1 MPTAADR
8 NSRDDRIMQEN
19 TRKQNPQTTD
29 PGGSPDPM
37 PQPDPKQGNDDR
49 HPDTAPSQLRR
60 LGQILRILKKH
71 KVTRGMDPVKFREIL
86 EDLGPTYVKIGQIM
100 ATRQDIF
107 SQRYCSEL
115 EKLRSDVKPMPFETV
130 KEVLTEAYGPDLD
143 KVFTRIDE
151 TPLGSASIAQV
162 HKAWLKDGPMVVVKV
177 QRPGIYQEMEE
188 DIRLLRK
195 ASGILKLSD
204 VFSSVVDVNVVLDEF
219 WTSAQQEMDFTNEAQ
234 NAMRFRRDYED
245 CAWLSA
251 PVVYEDL
258 TSRKVMVMEY
268 ISGCEIDDDA
278 RLDAEGYDRHEIAM
292 RLGTNYIT
300 QITEFG
306 FFHADPHSGN
316 IRVRDGQIVYIDFGM
331 MGTLTDR
338 DRRLMKQ
345 AIKALAVRDTLKLT
359 DTILT
364 LGVVK
369 RPPDY
374 ANLTQSIEE
383 YVSIYCE
390 NSLEDIDLPAMVQ
403 DLFTICHEYG
413 IALPKGISML
423 ARSLVTFEG
432 TIEVL
437 DPSTNAMKI
446 ISTQK
451 ASLLSSDWG
460 RDLQHVLT
468 RLQAD
473 ADHMLNMP
481 VQLSDILSM
490 VRRGQL
496 KVNLDLQG
504 ADSTIANFDRMI
516 NRIIVCLLIVALLMS
531 SSIICTT
538 KMKPEFLG
546 IPLLGFAGFFIAF
559 CMSMWLFVKML
570 FLHQKN
576 KPF

>member
-1 MPTAADR
+1 MKPENRSQTDRTAVAGQPSR
-8 NSRDDRIMQEN
+8 NTGHS
-19 TRKQNPQTTD
+19 
-29 PGGSPDPM
+29 
-37 PQPDPKQGNDDR
+37 QPPE
-49 HPDTAPSQLRR
+49 TESSPSQLRR
-60 LGQILRILKKH
+60 LGQILRILKNH

-107 SQRYCSEL
+107 SRRYCREL
-115 EKLRSDVKPMPFETV
+115 EKLRSDVKPMSFDTV
-130 KEVLTEAYGPDLD
+130 RAVLTEAYGPDLNQ
-143 KVFTRIDE
+143 VFERIDE
-151 TPLGSASIAQV
+151 IPLGSASIAQV
-162 HKAWLKDGPMVVVKV
+162 HKAWLKDGTMVVIKV

-219 WTSAQQEMDFTNEAQ
+219 LASAQQEMDFTNEAR
-234 NAMRFRRDYED
+234 NAIRFRNEYQD
-245 CAWLSA
+245 CAWLDA
-251 PVVYEDL
+251 PRVHEDL

-278 RLDAEGYDRHEIAM
+278 RLDREGYDRHEIAD
-292 RLGTNYIT
+292 RLGVNYLT
-300 QITEFG
+300 QITEHG

-345 AIKALAVRDTLKLT
+345 AIKALAMRDTMKLT

-364 LGVVK
+364 LGVV
-369 RPPDY
+369 RRTPDY
-374 ANLTQSIEE
+374 ASLTQRIEE
-383 YVSIYCE
+383 YVNLYCE
-390 NSLEDIDLPAMVQ
+390 SSLEDIDLPAMVQ

-423 ARSLVTFEG
+423 ARSLMTFEG

-437 DPSTNAMKI
+437 DPSTNVMQI
-446 ISTQK
+446 ISRQK
-451 ASLLSSDWG
+451 SSLLAGDWG
-460 RDLQHVLT
+460 RELQHVLS
-468 RLQAD
+468 RLLAD
-473 ADHMLNMP
+473 AGRLLEMP

-559 CMSMWLFVKML
+559 CMSLWLFVKML

>member
-1 MPTAADR
+1 M
-8 NSRDDRIMQEN
+8 
-19 TRKQNPQTTD
+19 
-29 PGGSPDPM
+29 
-37 PQPDPKQGNDDR
+37 
-49 HPDTAPSQLRR
+49 
-60 LGQILRILKKH
+60 
-71 KVTRGMDPVKFREIL
+71 
-86 EDLGPTYVKIGQIM
+86 
-100 ATRQDIF
+100 
-107 SQRYCSEL
+107 
-115 EKLRSDVKPMPFETV
+115 
-130 KEVLTEAYGPDLD
+130 
-143 KVFTRIDE
+143 
-151 TPLGSASIAQV
+151 
-162 HKAWLKDGPMVVVKV
+162 
-177 QRPGIYQEMEE
+177 
-188 DIRLLRK
+188 
-195 ASGILKLSD
+195 
-204 VFSSVVDVNVVLDEF
+204 
-219 WTSAQQEMDFTNEAQ
+219 
-234 NAMRFRRDYED
+234 
-245 CAWLSA
+245 
-251 PVVYEDL
+251 
-258 TSRKVMVMEY
+258 
-268 ISGCEIDDDA
+268 
-278 RLDAEGYDRHEIAM
+278 
-292 RLGTNYIT
+292 
-300 QITEFG
+300 
-306 FFHADPHSGN
+306 
-316 IRVRDGQIVYIDFGM
+316 
-331 MGTLTDR
+331 
-338 DRRLMKQ
+338 
-345 AIKALAVRDTLKLT
+345 
-359 DTILT
+359 
-364 LGVVK
+364 
-369 RPPDY
+369 
-374 ANLTQSIEE
+374 
-383 YVSIYCE
+383 SIYCE

>member
-1 MPTAADR
+1 MKPENRSQTDRRAAAGQPSR
-8 NSRDDRIMQEN
+8 NTGHS
-19 TRKQNPQTTD
+19 
-29 PGGSPDPM
+29 
-37 PQPDPKQGNDDR
+37 QPPE
-49 HPDTAPSQLRR
+49 TESSPSQLRR
-60 LGQILRILKKH
+60 LGQILRILKNH

-107 SQRYCSEL
+107 SRRYCREL
-115 EKLRSDVKPMPFETV
+115 EKLRSDVKPMSFDTV
-130 KEVLTEAYGPDLD
+130 RAVLTEAYGPDLNQ
-143 KVFTRIDE
+143 VFERIDE
-151 TPLGSASIAQV
+151 IPLGSASIAQV
-162 HKAWLKDGPMVVVKV
+162 HKAWLKDGTMVVIKV

-219 WTSAQQEMDFTNEAQ
+219 WASAQQEMDFTNEAR
-234 NAMRFRRDYED
+234 NAIRFRNEYQD
-245 CAWLSA
+245 CAWLDA
-251 PVVYEDL
+251 PRVHEDL

-278 RLDAEGYDRHEIAM
+278 RLDREGYDRHEIAD
-292 RLGTNYIT
+292 RLGVNYLT
-300 QITEFG
+300 QITEHG

-345 AIKALAVRDTLKLT
+345 AIKALAMRDTMKLT

-364 LGVVK
+364 LGVV
-369 RPPDY
+369 RRTPDY
-374 ANLTQSIEE
+374 ASLTQRIEE
-383 YVSIYCE
+383 YVNLYCE
-390 NSLEDIDLPAMVQ
+390 SSLEDIDLPAMVQ

-423 ARSLVTFEG
+423 ARSLMTFEG

-437 DPSTNAMKI
+437 DPSTNVMQI
-446 ISTQK
+446 ISRQK
-451 ASLLSSDWG
+451 SSLLAGDWG
-460 RDLQHVLT
+460 RELQHVLS
-468 RLQAD
+468 RLLAD
-473 ADHMLNMP
+473 AGRLLEMP

-559 CMSMWLFVKML
+559 CMSLWLFVKML

>member
-1 MPTAADR
+1 
-8 NSRDDRIMQEN
+8 MQEN
-19 TRKQNPQTTD
+19 IRKQNPQTTD

-71 KVTRGMDPVKFREIL
+71 KVTQGMDPVKFRQIL

-234 NAMRFRRDYED
+234 NAIRFRRDYED

-300 QITEFG
+300 QITDFG

>member
-19 TRKQNPQTTD
+19 IRKQNPQTTD

-71 KVTRGMDPVKFREIL
+71 KVTRGMDPVKFRQIL

-234 NAMRFRRDYED
+234 NAIRFRRDYED

-300 QITEFG
+300 QITDFG

>member
-1 MPTAADR
+1 
-8 NSRDDRIMQEN
+8 MQEN

-37 PQPDPKQGNDDR
+37 PQPEPKQGNDDR

-71 KVTRGMDPVKFREIL
+71 KVTRGMDPVKFRQIL

-460 RDLQHVLT
+460 RDLQQVLT

>member
-1 MPTAADR
+1 
-8 NSRDDRIMQEN
+8 MQEN
-19 TRKQNPQTTD
+19 IRKQNPQTTD

-71 KVTRGMDPVKFREIL
+71 KVTRGMDPVKFRQIL

-234 NAMRFRRDYED
+234 NAIRFRRDYED

-300 QITEFG
+300 QITDFG

-504 ADSTIANFDRMI
+504 AGSTIANFDRMI

>member
-1 MPTAADR
+1 
-8 NSRDDRIMQEN
+8 MQEN
-19 TRKQNPQTTD
+19 IRKQNPQTTD

-71 KVTRGMDPVKFREIL
+71 KVTRGMDPVKFRQIL

-234 NAMRFRRDYED
+234 NAIRFRRDYED

-300 QITEFG
+300 QITDFG

-390 NSLEDIDLPAMVQ
+390 NSLEDIDLPVMVQ

>member
-1 MPTAADR
+1 
-8 NSRDDRIMQEN
+8 MQEN

-71 KVTRGMDPVKFREIL
+71 KVTRGMDPVKFRQIL

-278 RLDAEGYDRHEIAM
+278 RLDAEGHDRHEIAM

-516 NRIIVCLLIVALLMS
+516 NRIIVCLLIVALLIS

>member
-1 MPTAADR
+1 
-8 NSRDDRIMQEN
+8 MQEN

-60 LGQILRILKKH
+60 LGQILRILKKY
-71 KVTRGMDPVKFREIL
+71 KVTRGMDPVKFRQIL

-437 DPSTNAMKI
+437 DPSTNAMII

>member
-1 MPTAADR
+1 
-8 NSRDDRIMQEN
+8 MQEN
-19 TRKQNPQTTD
+19 IRKQNPQTTD

-71 KVTRGMDPVKFREIL
+71 KVTRGMDPVKFRQIL

-234 NAMRFRRDYED
+234 NAIRFRRDYED

-251 PVVYEDL
+251 PVVYENL

-300 QITEFG
+300 QITDFG

-437 DPSTNAMKI
+437 DPSTNAMKV

>member
-71 KVTRGMDPVKFREIL
+71 KVTRGMDPVKFRQIL

-278 RLDAEGYDRHEIAM
+278 RLDAEGHDRHEIAM

-331 MGTLTDR
+331 MVTLTDR

>member
-1 MPTAADR
+1 MKPENCSQTDRRAAAGQPSR
-8 NSRDDRIMQEN
+8 NTGHS
-19 TRKQNPQTTD
+19 
-29 PGGSPDPM
+29 
-37 PQPDPKQGNDDR
+37 QPPE
-49 HPDTAPSQLRR
+49 TESSPSQLRR

-71 KVTRGMDPVKFREIL
+71 KVTRGMDPVKFRELL

-107 SQRYCSEL
+107 SRRYCREL
-115 EKLRSDVKPMPFETV
+115 EKLRSDVKPMSFDTARA
-130 KEVLTEAYGPDLD
+130 VLTEAYGPDLNQ
-143 KVFTRIDE
+143 VFERIDE

-162 HKAWLKDGPMVVVKV
+162 HKAWLKDGTMVVIKV

-219 WTSAQQEMDFTNEAQ
+219 WASAQQEMDFTNEAR
-234 NAMRFRRDYED
+234 NAIRFRNEYQD
-245 CAWLSA
+245 CAWLDA
-251 PVVYEDL
+251 PRVHEDL

-278 RLDAEGYDRHEIAM
+278 RLDREGYDRHEIAD
-292 RLGTNYIT
+292 RLGVNYLT
-300 QITEFG
+300 QITEHG

-345 AIKALAVRDTLKLT
+345 AIKALAMRDTMKLT

-364 LGVVK
+364 LGVV
-369 RPPDY
+369 RRTPDY
-374 ANLTQSIEE
+374 ASLTQRIEE
-383 YVSIYCE
+383 YVNLYCE
-390 NSLEDIDLPAMVQ
+390 SSLEDIDLPAMVQ

-423 ARSLVTFEG
+423 ARSLMTFEG

-437 DPSTNAMKI
+437 DPSTNVMQI
-446 ISTQK
+446 ISRQK
-451 ASLLSSDWG
+451 SSLLAGDWG
-460 RDLQHVLT
+460 RELQHILS
-468 RLQAD
+468 RLSAD
-473 ADHMLNMP
+473 AGRLLEMP

-559 CMSMWLFVKML
+559 CMSLWLFVKML

>member
-1 MPTAADR
+1 MKPENRSQTDRTAVAGQPSR
-8 NSRDDRIMQEN
+8 NTGHS
-19 TRKQNPQTTD
+19 
-29 PGGSPDPM
+29 
-37 PQPDPKQGNDDR
+37 QPPETQSS
-49 HPDTAPSQLRR
+49 PSQLRR
-60 LGQILRILKKH
+60 LGQILRILKNH
-71 KVTRGMDPVKFREIL
+71 KVTRGIDPVKFREIL

-107 SQRYCSEL
+107 SRRYCREL
-115 EKLRSDVKPMPFETV
+115 EKLRSDVKPMSFDTV
-130 KEVLTEAYGPDLD
+130 RAVLTEAYGPDLNQ
-143 KVFTRIDE
+143 VFERIDE
-151 TPLGSASIAQV
+151 IPLGSASIAQV
-162 HKAWLKDGPMVVVKV
+162 HKAWLKDGTMVVIKV

-219 WTSAQQEMDFTNEAQ
+219 WASAQQEMDFTNEAR
-234 NAMRFRRDYED
+234 NAIRFRNEYQD
-245 CAWLSA
+245 CAWLDA
-251 PVVYEDL
+251 PRVHEDL

-278 RLDAEGYDRHEIAM
+278 RLDREGYDRHEIAD
-292 RLGTNYIT
+292 RLGVNYLT
-300 QITEFG
+300 QITEHG

-345 AIKALAVRDTLKLT
+345 AIKALAMRDTMKLT

-364 LGVVK
+364 LGVV
-369 RPPDY
+369 RRTPDY
-374 ANLTQSIEE
+374 ASLTQRIEE
-383 YVSIYCE
+383 YVNLYCE
-390 NSLEDIDLPAMVQ
+390 SSLEDIDLPAMVQ

-423 ARSLVTFEG
+423 ARSLMTFEG

-437 DPSTNAMKI
+437 DPSTNVMQI
-446 ISTQK
+446 ISRQK
-451 ASLLSSDWG
+451 SSLLAGDWG
-460 RDLQHVLT
+460 RELQHVLS
-468 RLQAD
+468 RLLAD
-473 ADHMLNMP
+473 AGRLLEMP

-559 CMSMWLFVKML
+559 CMSLWLFVKML

>member
-1 MPTAADR
+1 MPTAADS

-71 KVTRGMDPVKFREIL
+71 KVTRGMDPVKFRQIL

-278 RLDAEGYDRHEIAM
+278 RLDAEGHDRHEIAM

>member
-1 MPTAADR
+1 
-8 NSRDDRIMQEN
+8 MQEN
-19 TRKQNPQTTD
+19 IRKQNPQTTD

-71 KVTRGMDPVKFREIL
+71 KVTRGMDPVKFRQIL

-234 NAMRFRRDYED
+234 NAIRFRRDYED

-300 QITEFG
+300 QITDFG

-390 NSLEDIDLPAMVQ
+390 NSLEHIDLPAMVQ

>member
-1 MPTAADR
+1 MKPENRSQTDRRAAAGQPSR
-8 NSRDDRIMQEN
+8 NTGHS
-19 TRKQNPQTTD
+19 
-29 PGGSPDPM
+29 
-37 PQPDPKQGNDDR
+37 QPPE
-49 HPDTAPSQLRR
+49 TESSPSQLRR

-107 SQRYCSEL
+107 SRRYCREL
-115 EKLRSDVKPMPFETV
+115 EKLRSDVKSMSFDTV
-130 KEVLTEAYGPDLD
+130 RAVLTEAYGPDLNQ
-143 KVFTRIDE
+143 VFERIDE

-162 HKAWLKDGPMVVVKV
+162 HKAWLKDGTMVVIKV

-219 WTSAQQEMDFTNEAQ
+219 WASAQQEMDFTNEAR
-234 NAMRFRRDYED
+234 NAIRFRNEYQD
-245 CAWLSA
+245 CAWLDA
-251 PVVYEDL
+251 PRVHEDL

-278 RLDAEGYDRHEIAM
+278 RLDREGYDRHEIAD
-292 RLGTNYIT
+292 RLGVNYLT
-300 QITEFG
+300 QITEHG

-316 IRVRDGQIVYIDFGM
+316 IRVQDGQIVYIDFGM

-345 AIKALAVRDTLKLT
+345 AIKALAMRDTMKLT

-364 LGVVK
+364 LGVV
-369 RPPDY
+369 RRTPDY
-374 ANLTQSIEE
+374 ASLTQPIEE
-383 YVSIYCE
+383 YVNLYCE
-390 NSLEDIDLPAMVQ
+390 SSLEDIDLPAMVQ

-423 ARSLVTFEG
+423 ARSLMTFEG

-437 DPSTNAMKI
+437 DPSTNVMQI
-446 ISTQK
+446 ISRQK
-451 ASLLSSDWG
+451 SSLLAGDWG
-460 RDLQHVLT
+460 RELQHILS
-468 RLQAD
+468 RLLAD
-473 ADHMLNMP
+473 AGRLLEMP

-559 CMSMWLFVKML
+559 CMSLWLFVKML

>member
-60 LGQILRILKKH
+60 LGQILRILKKY
-71 KVTRGMDPVKFREIL
+71 KVTRGMDPVKFRQIL

>member
-1 MPTAADR
+1 MKPENRSQTDRTAVAGQPSR
-8 NSRDDRIMQEN
+8 NTGHS
-19 TRKQNPQTTD
+19 
-29 PGGSPDPM
+29 
-37 PQPDPKQGNDDR
+37 QPPE
-49 HPDTAPSQLRR
+49 TESSPSQLRR
-60 LGQILRILKKH
+60 LGQILRILKNH

-107 SQRYCSEL
+107 SRRYCREL
-115 EKLRSDVKPMPFETV
+115 EKLRSDVKPMSFDTV
-130 KEVLTEAYGPDLD
+130 RAVLTEAYGPDLNQ
-143 KVFTRIDE
+143 VFERIDE
-151 TPLGSASIAQV
+151 IPLGSASIAQV
-162 HKAWLKDGPMVVVKV
+162 HKAWLKDGTMVVIKV

-219 WTSAQQEMDFTNEAQ
+219 WASAQQEMDFTNEAR
-234 NAMRFRRDYED
+234 NAIRFRNEYQD
-245 CAWLSA
+245 CAWLDA
-251 PVVYEDL
+251 PRVHEDL

-278 RLDAEGYDRHEIAM
+278 RLDREGYDRHEIAD
-292 RLGTNYIT
+292 RLGVNYLT
-300 QITEFG
+300 QITEHG

-316 IRVRDGQIVYIDFGM
+316 IRVRDGKIVYIDFGM

-345 AIKALAVRDTLKLT
+345 AIKALAMRDTMKLT

-364 LGVVK
+364 LGVV
-369 RPPDY
+369 RRTPDY
-374 ANLTQSIEE
+374 ASLTQRIEE
-383 YVSIYCE
+383 YVNLYCE
-390 NSLEDIDLPAMVQ
+390 SSLEDIDLPAMVQ

-423 ARSLVTFEG
+423 ARSLMTFEG

-437 DPSTNAMKI
+437 DPSTNVMQI
-446 ISTQK
+446 ISRQK
-451 ASLLSSDWG
+451 SSLMAGDWG
-460 RDLQHVLT
+460 RELQHVLS
-468 RLQAD
+468 RLLAD
-473 ADHMLNMP
+473 AGRLLEMP

-559 CMSMWLFVKML
+559 CMSLWLFVKML

>member
-1 MPTAADR
+1 MKPENCSQTDRRAAAGQPSR
-8 NSRDDRIMQEN
+8 NTGHS
-19 TRKQNPQTTD
+19 
-29 PGGSPDPM
+29 
-37 PQPDPKQGNDDR
+37 QPPE
-49 HPDTAPSQLRR
+49 TESSPSQLRR

-71 KVTRGMDPVKFREIL
+71 KVTRGMDPVKFRELL

-107 SQRYCSEL
+107 SRRYCREL
-115 EKLRSDVKPMPFETV
+115 EKLRSDVKPMSFDTV
-130 KEVLTEAYGPDLD
+130 RAVLTEAYGPDLNQ
-143 KVFTRIDE
+143 VFERIDE

-162 HKAWLKDGPMVVVKV
+162 HKAWLKDGTMVVIKV

-219 WTSAQQEMDFTNEAQ
+219 WASAQQEMDFTNEAR
-234 NAMRFRRDYED
+234 NAIRFRNEYQD
-245 CAWLSA
+245 CAWLDA
-251 PVVYEDL
+251 PRVHEDL

-278 RLDAEGYDRHEIAM
+278 RLDREGYDRHEIAD
-292 RLGTNYIT
+292 RLGVNYLT
-300 QITEFG
+300 QITEHG

-345 AIKALAVRDTLKLT
+345 AIKALAMRDTMKLT

-364 LGVVK
+364 LGVV
-369 RPPDY
+369 RRTPDY
-374 ANLTQSIEE
+374 ASLTQRIEE
-383 YVSIYCE
+383 YVNLYCE
-390 NSLEDIDLPAMVQ
+390 SSLEDIDLPAMVQ

-423 ARSLVTFEG
+423 ARSLMTFEG

-437 DPSTNAMKI
+437 DPSTNVMQI
-446 ISTQK
+446 ISRQK
-451 ASLLSSDWG
+451 SSLLAGDWG
-460 RDLQHVLT
+460 RELQHILS
-468 RLQAD
+468 RLLAD
-473 ADHMLNMP
+473 AGRLLEMP

-559 CMSMWLFVKML
+559 CMSLWLFVKML

>member
-1 MPTAADR
+1 
-8 NSRDDRIMQEN
+8 MQEN

-71 KVTRGMDPVKFREIL
+71 KVTRGMDPVKFRQIL

-234 NAMRFRRDYED
+234 NAIRFRRDYED

-338 DRRLMKQ
+338 DRRLMQQ

>member
-1 MPTAADR
+1 
-8 NSRDDRIMQEN
+8 MQEN
-19 TRKQNPQTTD
+19 IRKQNPQTTD

-71 KVTRGMDPVKFREIL
+71 KVTRGMDPVKFRQIL

-234 NAMRFRRDYED
+234 NAIRFRRDYED

-278 RLDAEGYDRHEIAM
+278 SLDAEGYDRHEIAM

-300 QITEFG
+300 QITDFG

>member
-1 MPTAADR
+1 
-8 NSRDDRIMQEN
+8 MQEN
-19 TRKQNPQTTD
+19 IRKQNPQTTD

-60 LGQILRILKKH
+60 LCQILRILKKH
-71 KVTRGMDPVKFREIL
+71 KVTRGMDPVKFRQIL

-234 NAMRFRRDYED
+234 NAIRFRRDYED

-300 QITEFG
+300 QITDFG

>member
-1 MPTAADR
+1 
-8 NSRDDRIMQEN
+8 
-19 TRKQNPQTTD
+19 
-29 PGGSPDPM
+29 
-37 PQPDPKQGNDDR
+37 
-49 HPDTAPSQLRR
+49 
-60 LGQILRILKKH
+60 
-71 KVTRGMDPVKFREIL
+71 
-86 EDLGPTYVKIGQIM
+86 
-100 ATRQDIF
+100 
-107 SQRYCSEL
+107 
-115 EKLRSDVKPMPFETV
+115 
-130 KEVLTEAYGPDLD
+130 
-143 KVFTRIDE
+143 
-151 TPLGSASIAQV
+151 
-162 HKAWLKDGPMVVVKV
+162 MVVIKV

-219 WTSAQQEMDFTNEAQ
+219 WASAQQEMDFTNEAR
-234 NAMRFRRDYED
+234 NAIRFRNEYQD
-245 CAWLSA
+245 CAWLDA
-251 PVVYEDL
+251 PRVHEDL

-278 RLDAEGYDRHEIAM
+278 RLDREGYDRHEIAD
-292 RLGTNYIT
+292 RLGVNYLT
-300 QITEFG
+300 QITEHG

-345 AIKALAVRDTLKLT
+345 AIKALAMRDTMKLT

-364 LGVVK
+364 LGVV
-369 RPPDY
+369 RRTPDY
-374 ANLTQSIEE
+374 ASLTQRIEE
-383 YVSIYCE
+383 YVNLYCE
-390 NSLEDIDLPAMVQ
+390 SSLEDIDLPAMVQ

-423 ARSLVTFEG
+423 ARSLMTFEG

-437 DPSTNAMKI
+437 DPSTNVMQI
-446 ISTQK
+446 ISRQK
-451 ASLLSSDWG
+451 SSLLAGDWG
-460 RDLQHVLT
+460 RELQHVLS
-468 RLQAD
+468 RLLAD
-473 ADHMLNMP
+473 AGRLLEMP

-559 CMSMWLFVKML
+559 CMSLWLFVKML

>member
-1 MPTAADR
+1 
-8 NSRDDRIMQEN
+8 MQEN

-234 NAMRFRRDYED
+234 NAIRFRRDYED

-278 RLDAEGYDRHEIAM
+278 RLDAEGYDRHKIAM

-300 QITEFG
+300 QITDFG

-338 DRRLMKQ
+338 DRRLMQQ

>member
-1 MPTAADR
+1 
-8 NSRDDRIMQEN
+8 MQEN
-19 TRKQNPQTTD
+19 IRKQNPQTTD

-71 KVTRGMDPVKFREIL
+71 KVTRGMDPVKFRQIL

-204 VFSSVVDVNVVLDEF
+204 VFSSVVDVNEVLDEF

-234 NAMRFRRDYED
+234 NAIRFRRDYED

-300 QITEFG
+300 QITDFG

>member
-1 MPTAADR
+1 
-8 NSRDDRIMQEN
+8 MQEN
-19 TRKQNPQTTD
+19 IRKQNPQTTD

-71 KVTRGMDPVKFREIL
+71 KVTRGMDPVKFRQIL

-151 TPLGSASIAQV
+151 TPLGSASIAQA

-234 NAMRFRRDYED
+234 NAIRFRRDYED

-300 QITEFG
+300 QITDFG

>member
-1 MPTAADR
+1 
-8 NSRDDRIMQEN
+8 MQEN

-71 KVTRGMDPVKFREIL
+71 KVTRGMDPVKFRQIL

-234 NAMRFRRDYED
+234 NAIRFRRDYED

-300 QITEFG
+300 QITDFG

-451 ASLLSSDWG
+451 TSLLSSDWG

>member
-1 MPTAADR
+1 
-8 NSRDDRIMQEN
+8 MQEN

-234 NAMRFRRDYED
+234 NAIRFRRDYED

-300 QITEFG
+300 QITDFG

-338 DRRLMKQ
+338 DRRLMQQ

-423 ARSLVTFEG
+423 ARSLLTFEG

>member
-1 MPTAADR
+1 
-8 NSRDDRIMQEN
+8 MQEN
-19 TRKQNPQTTD
+19 IRKQNPQTTD

-71 KVTRGMDPVKFREIL
+71 KVTRGMDPVKFRQIL

-234 NAMRFRRDYED
+234 NAIRFRRDYED

-300 QITEFG
+300 QITDFG

-374 ANLTQSIEE
+374 ANLTRSIEE

>member
-1 MPTAADR
+1 
-8 NSRDDRIMQEN
+8 MQEN

-71 KVTRGMDPVKFREIL
+71 KVTRGMDPVKFRQIL

-278 RLDAEGYDRHEIAM
+278 RLDAEGHDRHEIAM

-423 ARSLVTFEG
+423 GRSLVTFEG

>member
-1 MPTAADR
+1 
-8 NSRDDRIMQEN
+8 MQEN
-19 TRKQNPQTTD
+19 IRKQNPQTTD

-71 KVTRGMDPVKFREIL
+71 KVTRGMDPVKFRQIL

-234 NAMRFRRDYED
+234 NAIRFRRDYED

-300 QITEFG
+300 QITDFG

-559 CMSMWLFVKML
+559 CTVSYTHLTLPTNSLV
-570 FLHQKN
+570 
-576 KPF
+576 

>member
-1 MPTAADR
+1 
-8 NSRDDRIMQEN
+8 MQEN

-60 LGQILRILKKH
+60 LGQILRILKKY
-71 KVTRGMDPVKFREIL
+71 KVTRGMDPVKFRQIL

-468 RLQAD
+468 RLQVD

>member
-1 MPTAADR
+1 
-8 NSRDDRIMQEN
+8 MQEN
-19 TRKQNPQTTD
+19 IRKQNPQTTD

-71 KVTRGMDPVKFREIL
+71 KVTRGMDPVKFRQIL

-234 NAMRFRRDYED
+234 NAIRFRRDYED

-451 ASLLSSDWG
+451 TSLLSSDWG

>member
-1 MPTAADR
+1 
-8 NSRDDRIMQEN
+8 MQEN
-19 TRKQNPQTTD
+19 IRKQNPQTTD

-60 LGQILRILKKH
+60 LGQILRILKKY
-71 KVTRGMDPVKFREIL
+71 KVTRGMDPVKFRQIL

>member
-1 MPTAADR
+1 MKPENRSQTDRTAVAGQPSR
-8 NSRDDRIMQEN
+8 NTGHS
-19 TRKQNPQTTD
+19 
-29 PGGSPDPM
+29 
-37 PQPDPKQGNDDR
+37 QPPE
-49 HPDTAPSQLRR
+49 TESSPSQLRR
-60 LGQILRILKKH
+60 LGQILRILKNH
-71 KVTRGMDPVKFREIL
+71 KVTRGIDPVKFREIL

-107 SQRYCSEL
+107 SRRYCREL
-115 EKLRSDVKPMPFETV
+115 EKLRSDVKPMSFDTV
-130 KEVLTEAYGPDLD
+130 RAVLTEAYGPDLNQ
-143 KVFTRIDE
+143 VFERIDE
-151 TPLGSASIAQV
+151 IPLGSASIAQV
-162 HKAWLKDGPMVVVKV
+162 HKAWLKDGTMVVIKV

-219 WTSAQQEMDFTNEAQ
+219 WASAQQEMDFTNEAR
-234 NAMRFRRDYED
+234 NAIRFRNEYQD
-245 CAWLSA
+245 CAWLDA
-251 PVVYEDL
+251 PRVHEDL

-278 RLDAEGYDRHEIAM
+278 RLDREGYDRHEIAD
-292 RLGTNYIT
+292 RLGVNYLT
-300 QITEFG
+300 QITEHG

-331 MGTLTDR
+331 IGTLTDR

-345 AIKALAVRDTLKLT
+345 AIKALAMRDTMKLT

-364 LGVVK
+364 LGVV
-369 RPPDY
+369 RRTPDY
-374 ANLTQSIEE
+374 ASLTQRIEE
-383 YVSIYCE
+383 YVNLYCE
-390 NSLEDIDLPAMVQ
+390 SSLEDIDLPAMVQ

-423 ARSLVTFEG
+423 ARSLMTFEG

-437 DPSTNAMKI
+437 DPSTNVMQI
-446 ISTQK
+446 ISRQK
-451 ASLLSSDWG
+451 SSLLAGDWG
-460 RDLQHVLT
+460 RELQHVLS
-468 RLQAD
+468 RLLAD
-473 ADHMLNMP
+473 AGRLLEMP

-559 CMSMWLFVKML
+559 CMSLWLFVKML

>member
-1 MPTAADR
+1 
-8 NSRDDRIMQEN
+8 MQEN

-71 KVTRGMDPVKFREIL
+71 KVTRGMDPVKFRQIL

-204 VFSSVVDVNVVLDEF
+204 VFSSVVDVNEVLDEF

-234 NAMRFRRDYED
+234 NAIRFRRDYED

-300 QITEFG
+300 QITDFG

-460 RDLQHVLT
+460 RDLQQVLT